1 MVQGVSSWAGKSL
14 LTTALA
20 RAFRRRGIDVAPF
33 KAQNMSGEPPRFRT
47 PALIRRSG
55 VEWRMWDA
63 GEAGEVF
70 S

>member
-33 KAQNMSGEPPRFRT
+33 KAQTVEQRPRRGGGDIGTAHTCKPWPPESSRTSG
-47 PALIRRSG
+47 
-55 VEWRMWDA
+55 
-63 GEAGEVF
+63 
-70 S
+70 